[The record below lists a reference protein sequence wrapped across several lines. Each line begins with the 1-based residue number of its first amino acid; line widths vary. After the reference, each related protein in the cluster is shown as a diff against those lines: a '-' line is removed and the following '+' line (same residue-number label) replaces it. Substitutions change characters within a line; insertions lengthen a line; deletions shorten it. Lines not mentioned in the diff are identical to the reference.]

1 MAKIA
6 CSAGQAAILLGMSSW
21 KVRDLCASGHLECR
35 KDPWSTTWTV
45 LVSLDRIQPSEYIAV
60 GDFDGSVGLDFA
72 LIDKIEEYGD
82 EMFDANSDYGSP
94 PNSEED
100 LARIK
105 GEICTIIRA
114 LQK

>member
-1 MAKIA
+1 MKIA
-6 CSAGQAAILLGMSSW
+6 ITTNQAAILMGMSSW

-35 KDPWSTTWTV
+35 KDPWSNTWTV
-45 LVSLDRIQPSEYIAV
+45 LVSPDRIQPSEYIAV

-72 LIDKIEEYGD
+72 LMEKIEEYGD
-82 EMFDANSDYGSP
+82 EMIEANSDDGSP
-94 PNSEED
+94 PKSEET

-114 LQK
+114 IQK